1 MNSKS
6 TRRSTSKLT
15 RRTSK
20 TRRSTRRSTSKTR
33 RSTSKTRRSTSK
45 TRRST
50 RRSTSKSTRCQ
61 KSAIRTNPKL
71 WELIKSQVLNDSKGG
86 VSGKWSARKAQI
98 AVAKYKSRGGSYKG
112 NKSKCNSL
120 TKWSKEDWGYVGK
133 QGQSRYLPHI
143 VRSHLSPSEKRI
155 ENRKKG
161 SRKGRWISY
170 SSSVDK
176 KMRKYGIY

>member
-1 MNSKS
+1 MSSKS
-6 TRRSTSKLT
+6 S
-15 RRTSK
+15 
-20 TRRSTRRSTSKTR
+20 RRSTRRSTR
-33 RSTSKTRRSTSK
+33 E
-45 TRRST
+45 
-50 RRSTSKSTRCQ
+50 CQ

-71 WELIKSQVLNDSKGG
+71 WESIKSQVMNDSKGG

-133 QGQSRYLPHI
+133 QGQSRYLPRI
-143 VRSHLSPSEKRI
+143 VRSHLSPSEKRV

-170 SSSVDK
+170 SSSVDR